1 MRMKWF
7 LILIVFLLHIPS
19 AIAQEQN
26 TGNPFL
32 DNPDR
37 EESWNKVEEGNG
49 VVMYNR
55 DTEKSVVKGAKY
67 KDCKGVVKI
76 NTTLNSI
83 IRLLEDPAACTAWI
97 YQCDGG
103 ERVSEDDVN
112 EISKKERIRKL
123 AENESIKHFKDANGY
138 DSVVRNTRIPD
149 VARKVVTISIKSEY
163 DLIPNEP
170 EYTRIERV
178 YGKWELSPISTNTVE
193 VIYELYS
200 EPPGAFLKVVNLFGS
215 PVDDGIH
222 KNMLET
228 LKGMKKVLECKRDS
242 NCTHSVDC
250 QKYKEGENYVNEK
263 KFE

>member
-7 LILIVFLLHIPS
+7 LILIVFLLHIPA

-32 DNPDR
+32 DKPDTGWDNVPVNNSN
-37 EESWNKVEEGNG
+37 E

-55 DTEKSVVKGAKY
+55 ASIVENAHY

-83 IRLLEDPAACTAWI
+83 VRLLEDPAAGTAWI

-112 EISKKERIRKL
+112 ERIKKERIKQL
-123 AENESIKHFKDANGY
+123 TDKESIKHFKTDGFWSYDY

-149 VARKVVTISIKSEY
+149 VTRKVVTVSIECEH

-178 YGKWELSPISTNTVE
+178 YGKWELSPISNNEVK

-200 EPPGAFLKVVNLFGS
+200 EPLINMPSSWVESGMCE
-215 PVDDGIH
+215 
-222 KNMLET
+222 NMLKT
-228 LKGMKKVLECKRDS
+228 LKGMKEVLECRRD
-242 NCTHSVDC
+242 NKCKHRFDC

-263 KFE
+263 EFE

>member
-7 LILIVFLLHIPS
+7 LILIVFLLHIPA

-32 DNPDR
+32 DKPDTGWDNVPVDNSN
-37 EESWNKVEEGNG
+37 E
-49 VVMYNR
+49 VVMYER
-55 DTEKSVVKGAKY
+55 DNEERVVRKAKY
-67 KDCKGVVKI
+67 KEFRGVVKI

-83 IRLLEDPAACTAWI
+83 IRLLEDPAAGTAWI
-97 YQCDGG
+97 YQCVGG
-103 ERVSEDDVN
+103 KRVSEDDVN
-112 EISKKERIRKL
+112 EISKEERIGKL

-178 YGKWELSPISTNTVE
+178 YGKWELRPISTNTVE

-228 LKGMKKVLECKRDS
+228 LKGMKKVLECRHEEI
-242 NCTHSVDC
+242 NC
-250 QKYKEGENYVNEK
+250 QRYNEGTKYVNE
-263 KFE
+263 EDYLP